1 MSANS
6 SSHDLAFLRGFLA
19 RPWKVASP
27 VPSGQKLARKIA
39 EQIDPEPGGVVLEL
53 GPGTGA
59 VTRAIRARG
68 IAEEDL
74 VLIESDREFVAL
86 LRSAFPRAR
95 VLEGDAFAFPDL
107 LGNDPREVRAIVSG
121 LPVVPEP
128 PERKREFL
136 ESAMNTLAQGKPFVQ
151 FSYSNRP
158 PLPQI
163 DGVGVKRA
171 ATVWQ
176 NIWPM
181 RIWVYRRPRRASTGA
196 AGPLCPLR

>member
-1 MSANS
+1 MSANF

-27 VPSGQKLARKIA
+27 IPSGPKLARIIA
-39 EQIDPEPGGVVLEL
+39 EQIDPEPGGILLEL

-59 VTRAIRARG
+59 VTRAIRERG

-74 VLIESDREFVAL
+74 VLVESDPEFVTL

-95 VLEGDAFAFPDL
+95 VLEGDAFSFSNL
-107 LGNDPREVRAIVSG
+107 LGNDTRGVRAIVSG

-128 PERKREFL
+128 PERKRVFL
-136 ESAMNTLAQGKPFVQ
+136 ESAMNTLAPGKPFVQ

-163 DGVGVKRA
+163 DGVEIERA

-176 NIWPM
+176 HIWPM
-181 RIWVYRRPRRASTGA
+181 RIWVYRRLLASNG
-196 AGPLCPLR
+196 